1 MSGADP
7 LWAAV
12 LPVIDALDALGVE
25 NYIGGSVA
33 SSLQGVF
40 RSTNDV
46 DLVADLRREHVSA
59 LATALEPT
67 HACDPTWIIRAI
79 DQHARFNALHD
90 ETGFKVDVFV
100 PVMTGFAARTLARRV
115 AVTMPELGRSVWI
128 ASAEDVVLQKL
139 HWFREGGET
148 SERQWL
154 DVLGVLKLQGESLDR
169 GYLREWA
176 ATLGVSD
183 LLELAL
189 LQAG

>member
-1 MSGADP
+1 MSGPDP

-12 LPVIDALDALGVE
+12 LPVIDALDELGAE

-46 DLVADLRREHVSA
+46 DLVANLRREHVPA
-59 LATALEPT
+59 LAAALAAT
-67 HACDPTWIIRAI
+67 HACDPAWILSAI
-79 DQHARFNALHD
+79 QRHGAFNALHD

-100 PVMTGFAARTLARRV
+100 PAMTGFAARGMERRV
-115 AVTMPELGRSVWI
+115 ELLVPTLGRSVFV

-139 HWFREGGET
+139 HWFREGGEA

-154 DVLGVLKLQGESLDR
+154 DVLGVLKLQGDALDSN
-169 GYLREWA
+169 YLREWA
-176 ATLGVSD
+176 ATLGVGD
-183 LLELAL
+183 LLVRAVQES
-189 LQAG
+189 G